1 MADRPADM
9 RNATLAG
16 GGCGNSNH
24 FRNAFYINN
33 ITGHTSWF
41 PRKPQAEK
49 RRRTKRRTT
58 THTDPTG
65 TFDNCWHGR
74 FGKLWLTFY
83 IFSSPFSILSQ
94 FANGLENLLP
104 VQFVTGMFSV
114 HCLFWR
120 LIALIN
126 YLQVFRPKCIEVQ
139 HLLIR
144 CPLRNVDFKNQT
156 QEYTSFLTYYGSTN
170 SRKSA
175 NLRFTLFVLNG
186 ISSGIVWFLR

>member
-83 IFSSPFSILSQ
+83 IFF
-94 FANGLENLLP
+94 FAFFNFIAICKWP
-104 VQFVTGMFSV
+104 WKPKQFVTGMFSV

-144 CPLRNVDFKNQT
+144 CPLRKRWLQKP
-156 QEYTSFLTYYGSTN
+156 N
-170 SRKSA
+170 SGVYEFSYLLWVYK
-175 NLRFTLFVLNG
+175 FEKKC
-186 ISSGIVWFLR
+186 

>member
-83 IFSSPFSILSQ
+83 IFFFAFFNFIAICKWPWKPIACTICDRDVQCSLPLLDANCPDKLFTSVSS
-94 FANGLENLLP
+94 
-104 VQFVTGMFSV
+104 
-114 HCLFWR
+114 
-120 LIALIN
+120 
-126 YLQVFRPKCIEVQ
+126 QVYRSA
-139 HLLIR
+139 
-144 CPLRNVDFKNQT
+144 T
-156 QEYTSFLTYYGSTN
+156 
-170 SRKSA
+170 SA
-175 NLRFTLFVLNG
+175 NTL
-186 ISSGIVWFLR
+186 SS